1 MAEYSV
7 MMSKEDQRTIMLA
20 LWNVVQAGADIYDNP
35 YRKAF
40 DRLVAKGLP
49 RPVMAA
55 EGNGAYQ
62 GMVING

>member
-7 MMSKEDQRTIMLA
+7 MLSTEDQRVIMQA

-35 YRKAF
+35 YRKVF

-49 RPVMAA
+49 RPVMAG
-55 EGNGAYQ
+55 GNGAYQ
-62 GMVING
+62 GMVINA